1 MFIKVTFLR
10 THPFNPQSLAIWL
23 YTIDLLVCS
32 GWPILKILMTVS
44 SNDWLMLVLR
54 VSCLMQFFSQLN
66 KIYKHKRENYNIV
79 VSINLAS
86 SQSIVSYIAS
96 AHFNWCRHFDAIFFL
111 LFNRL
116 CFFLCA
122 TTSNFLFFSFYME
135 RWLFF
140 SKPCN
145 FCVMS
150 LIFHPPDFVW

>member
-66 KIYKHKRENYNIV
+66 KIYKRKRENYNIL

-96 AHFNWCRHFDAIFFL
+96 AHFNWCRHFDAILFL

-116 CFFLCA
+116 CFFCVQQFP
-122 TTSNFLFFSFYME
+122 TFCSFHFMWNTDYFFQSH
-135 RWLFF
+135 
-140 SKPCN
+140 
-145 FCVMS
+145 VT
-150 LIFHPPDFVW
+150 FVWCP